1 MKKIEYLEQKYIT
14 DFIIWIEPFLD
25 SSFSH
30 SYILRKGSIQWKC
43 ESIYNAYEKYTWSNR
58 SKSFNDSHKEL
69 FSIKNKLQN
78 ALNNKNNKNVKEACI
93 EMLQWGGLEKT
104 NDKYIKNNYDIIDEL
119 IYVRNKIDLNT
130 YDIDN
135 QSIIDI
141 KITSGFSKIYSILID
156 GYIIY
161 DSRVSVAVCF
171 LIRKFCE
178 KNGLENIPNELLFA
192 FSKGR
197 VKEGT
202 RNPNSSNYVF
212 SNLSPSNYLEN
223 NIKASWLLNGILK
236 RTVSKFN
243 KLDKNIQLRALEAAF
258 FMIGYEI

>member
-1 MKKIEYLEQKYIT
+1 MKKVEFLKQKYIT

-30 SYILRKGSIQWKC
+30 SYIFRKGNIQWKC
-43 ESIYNAYEKYTWSNR
+43 ESIYNAYENYTWSNK
-58 SKSFNDSHKEL
+58 SKSFDDSHREL

-78 ALNNKNNKNVKEACI
+78 ALNNKNNKIVKEACI
-93 EMLQWGGLEKT
+93 EMLKWGGLEKN
-104 NDKYIKNNYDIIDEL
+104 NDKYIKNNSDIIDEL
-119 IYVRNKIDLNT
+119 IYIRNKIDLNT

-141 KITSGFSKIYSILID
+141 KITSGFSKIYSILIN

-161 DSRVSVAVCF
+161 DSRVSVAICF

-178 KNGLENIPNELLFA
+178 EKGLKNIPNELLFA
-192 FSKGR
+192 FSKGQ
-197 VKEGT
+197 VEEGT
-202 RNPNSSNYVF
+202 RNPNNLNYVF
-212 SNLSPSNYLEN
+212 PNLYSSNYLEN
-223 NIKASWLLNGILK
+223 NIKASWLLNGILDK
-236 RTVSKFN
+236 TKSKFN